1 MCGIVGCAGKLVLK
15 TDKMFKTLL
24 IVDSLRGID
33 STGIAA
39 IDRNDGAVRVV
50 KQVGNPFDLMNLKT
64 FDNAINRFNRAII
77 GHNRYST
84 QGAVTK
90 KNAHPFEFENIVG
103 VHNGTLQDRHKLLD
117 HNHFQVD
124 SENLFWHLQEK
135 GLEDLLEVIDGAWS
149 LVWWDKVN
157 ETLNFLRNE
166 ERPMYIVSSEDD
178 KLIMWA
184 SERWMLDVA
193 IQREDIKFRIP
204 LSTSPHQLYSFPIDK
219 DANIDKPHIRPARA
233 KSADRPIVVHQ
244 GYHRNFHHGAPT
256 TQTDAPL
263 SVGYNPKSMSMTPT
277 GKVVQ
282 FSKKNR
288 VAPLQPKQVAPS
300 STNLYSGRSNVLLET
315 LAKKTD
321 KRGSDYLVC
330 FDPSNHAASI
340 RLYLKKTD
348 KVATLLKTEIFCT
361 INQKIA
367 DGDEG
372 IYYKVDHSSVRLNI
386 SKPNDNKE
394 SAGNYFMDGSG
405 TLISRADWNQ
415 KYHKGCSF
423 CTAPVWPEEPN
434 RFTDTKDII
443 CPDCVADEEIHQYV
457 NIV

>member
-15 TDKMFKTLL
+15 TDKMLKNLL
-24 IVDSLRGID
+24 IVDSLRGVD

-39 IDRNDGAVRVV
+39 IDRNDGVVRVIR
-50 KQVGNPFDLMNLKT
+50 QVGNPFDLMNLKT
-64 FDNAINRFNRAII
+64 FDGAINRFNRAII
-77 GHNRYST
+77 GHNRFAT
-84 QGAVTK
+84 NGGVNK
-90 KNAHPFEFENIVG
+90 KNAHPFEFDNIVG
-103 VHNGTLQDRHKLLD
+103 VHNGTLMDKYKLLD
-117 HNHFQVD
+117 NHHFQVD

-135 GLEDLLEVIDGAWS
+135 GLEDLLEVVDGAWS
-149 LVWWDKVN
+149 LVWWNKAD

-166 ERPMYIVSSEDD
+166 ERPMHIVASEDD
-178 KLIMWA
+178 KIILWA
-184 SERWMLDVA
+184 SERWMLEVA
-193 IQREDIKFRIP
+193 IQREDIKFGLP
-204 LSTSPHQLYSFPIDK
+204 FSTTPNQLYSFHIDK
-219 DANIDKPHIRPARA
+219 DANIHKPHIRPARA
-233 KSADRPIVVHQ
+233 KSADKPIIIQ
-244 GYHRNFHHGAPT
+244 GHHRNFQHGVPLIE
-256 TQTDAPL
+256 DKAPL
-263 SVGYNPKSMSMTPT
+263 PLGYNPKTMSLTPS

-288 VAPLQPKQVAPS
+288 VAPLQPKQVAAS

-315 LAKKTD
+315 LAEKMD
-321 KRGSDYLVC
+321 RRGSKYLVC

-340 RLYLKKTD
+340 RLYLKRDD
-348 KVATLLKTEIFCT
+348 KVATMLKKEIFCT

-367 DGDEG
+367 DGAEG

-386 SKPNDNKE
+386 SKPDDKKE

-434 RFTDTKDII
+434 RFTDTKDIL
-443 CPDCVADEEIHQYV
+443 CPDCVADEDIHQYV